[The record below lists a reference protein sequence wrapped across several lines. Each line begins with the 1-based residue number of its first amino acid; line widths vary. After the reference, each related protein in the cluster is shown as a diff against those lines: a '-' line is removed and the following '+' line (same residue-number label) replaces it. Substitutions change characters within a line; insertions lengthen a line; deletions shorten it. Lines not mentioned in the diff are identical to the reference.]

1 MDSPR
6 TSVGPAHES
15 LEVLE
20 RRIASIFPTV
30 RDLLAHPFVPRASS
44 CKVDTFV
51 VTGVGGSEGPA
62 RLLECALVRSGRRA
76 RFVPM
81 SALVEG
87 TFEPSSNEALCLFS
101 QGLSPNARAA
111 LATANLFRDAFLF
124 TSTSPD
130 APLLGEFVRAGGN
143 VVSLPPPEES
153 GSLLRVVGPAIA
165 MLGAALFSGADPPRG
180 LADALEKASA
190 DATRIASTIPR
201 DRLFSPLAF
210 VTSGENEALGRG
222 LAIKWIEGLAR
233 PAPPTW
239 DALEVAHGPFHAF
252 YTEMLLL
259 VAVGPPTPLFARL
272 EALLVPER
280 HTLVRLE
287 TSMPFPYARLELE
300 VAVNALFLKAFEV
313 EPRDLFSWPSKGKDE
328 ALYGIASA
336 LSGPPTNGSG

>member
-1 MDSPR
+1 LDSPR
-6 TSVGPAHES
+6 TNVAPAHES
-15 LEVLE
+15 LAVLE

-30 RDLLAHPFVPRASS
+30 RELLARPFPARASS
-44 CKVDTFV
+44 CEAGAFV

-62 RLLECALVRSGRRA
+62 RLLVGALVRAGRPA

-81 SALVEG
+81 SALIEG

-101 QGLSPNARAA
+101 QGLSPNACAA
-111 LATANLFRDAFLF
+111 LATAVMFRDAFLF
-124 TSTSPD
+124 TSTPPE
-130 APLLGEFVRAGGN
+130 APVLEGFVRAGGN
-143 VVSLPPPEES
+143 VVFLPPPEES

-165 MLGAALFSGADPPRG
+165 MLGAALFSGADPPRN
-180 LADALEKASA
+180 LAEALEKAAA

-210 VTSGENEALGRG
+210 VTSGENEGLARG

-233 PAPPTW
+233 PSPPTW

-252 YTEMLLL
+252 YTETLLL
-259 VAVGPPTPLFARL
+259 VAVGPPTPLFSRL

-280 HTLVRLE
+280 HTLVRFE

-300 VAVNALFLKAFEV
+300 VAVNALFLKAFEA

-336 LSGPPTNGSG
+336 LSRSTSCAG

>member
-6 TSVGPAHES
+6 TNVGPAYES
-15 LEVLE
+15 LAVLE

-30 RDLLAHPFVPRASS
+30 RDLLKRPFAVRANS
-44 CKVDTFV
+44 CEADSFV

-62 RLLECALVRSGRRA
+62 RLLVAALVRSGRIA

-87 TFEPSSNEALCLFS
+87 TFEPSSNAALCLFS
-101 QGLSPNARAA
+101 QGLSPNACAA
-111 LATANLFRDAFLF
+111 LTTAAAFRDAFLF
-124 TSTSPD
+124 TSTSRESPVLE
-130 APLLGEFVRAGGN
+130 AFVRAGGN
-143 VVSLPPPEES
+143 VVALPPREES

-165 MLGAALFSGADPPRG
+165 MLGAALFSGAEPPND
-180 LADALEKASA
+180 LAAALEKASTVARSIA
-190 DATRIASTIPR
+190 DSIPR
-201 DRLFSPLAF
+201 ERLFSPLAF
-210 VTSGENEALGRG
+210 VTSGDNEALAQG
-222 LAIKWIEGLAR
+222 LAIKWIEGLGR

-252 YTEMLLL
+252 YTEPLLL

-272 EALLVPER
+272 ETLLVPER

-287 TSMPFPYARLELE
+287 TSMPFPYARIELE
-300 VAVNALFLKAFEV
+300 VLANALFLKAFEV
-313 EPRDLFSWPSKGKDE
+313 DPRDLFSWPSKGKDE

-336 LSGPPTNGSG
+336 LSSGALSPGR